1 MLPPRRRR
9 WLTQALLD
17 QLETWM
23 DPDRKDPGTT
33 KPQALLLVAPG
44 CPHCAGM
51 LEHLGT
57 MVKEGILAR
66 LEIVNIAVDTE
77 TARKLSVRS
86 VPWARISSFD
96 LVGLYTLDELRH
108 WADMAGRDEG
118 MTVYLGE
125 LLATARRHE
134 VTRRVRAEPSLLH
147 CLIHLL
153 GDPETALSIRI
164 GIMATLE
171 EFQGEPVLEAL
182 VESLS
187 EFTTHPSERVRADV
201 CHALALTGSAA
212 ALNALRRCLDDPDEE
227 VRDTAAEGIELL
239 TGTPS

>member
-1 MLPPRRRR
+1 
-9 WLTQALLD
+9 
-17 QLETWM
+17 M
-23 DPDRKDPGTT
+23 DPDQKDSGITA
-33 KPQALLLVAPG
+33 PQALLLVAPD

-57 MVKEGILAR
+57 MVKEGTLGR

-77 TARKLSVRS
+77 TARALSVRS
-86 VPWARISSFD
+86 VPWARIGSFD
-96 LVGLYTLDELRH
+96 LVGLHTLDELRH
-108 WADMAGRDEG
+108 WAAMAGRDEG

-134 VTRRVRAEPSLLH
+134 VTRRVRADPALLQR
-147 CLIHLL
+147 LVDLL

-164 GIMATLE
+164 GVMATLE

-182 VESLS
+182 VVSLS
-187 EFTTHPSERVRADV
+187 RLTTHASERVRADV

-212 ALNALRRCLDDPDEE
+212 ALDVLRPCLEDPDEE
-227 VRDTAAEGIELL
+227 VRETAAEGIELL
-239 TGTPS
+239 TRTGSSTS

>member
-1 MLPPRRRR
+1 MNADH
-9 WLTQALLD
+9 TD
-17 QLETWM
+17 S
-23 DPDRKDPGTT
+23 GTT
-33 KPQALLLVAPG
+33 APQALLLVAPG

-51 LEHLGT
+51 LEHLGS
-57 MVKEGILAR
+57 MVKEGSLGR
-66 LEIVNIAVDTE
+66 LEIVNIGVDPE
-77 TARKLSVRS
+77 MARALSVRS
-86 VPWARISSFD
+86 VPWARIGSFD
-96 LVGLYTLDELRH
+96 LVGLHTLDELRH

-134 VTRRVRAEPSLLH
+134 VTRRVLAEPALLH
-147 CLIHLL
+147 RLVDLL

-164 GIMATLE
+164 GVMATLE
-171 EFQGEPVLEAL
+171 EFQGEPVLEVL

-187 EFTTHPSERVRADV
+187 ELTTHASERVRADV

-212 ALNALRRCLDDPDEE
+212 ALAALRRCLADPDEE

-239 TGTPS
+239 TGTPSSPS

>member
-1 MLPPRRRR
+1 MG
-9 WLTQALLD
+9 
-17 QLETWM
+17 
-23 DPDRKDPGTT
+23 PDREDSGMTA
-33 KPQALLLVAPG
+33 PQALLLVAPG
-44 CPHCAGM
+44 CPHCSGM

-57 MVKEGILAR
+57 LVKEGTLGR
-66 LEIVNIAVDTE
+66 LEILNIAVDAE
-77 TARKLSVRS
+77 TARALSVRS
-86 VPWARISSFD
+86 VPWARIGAFD
-96 LVGLYTLDELRH
+96 LVGLHTLDELRH

-134 VTRRVRAEPSLLH
+134 VTRRVRAEPALLH
-147 CLIHLL
+147 RLIDLL
-153 GDPETALSIRI
+153 GDSGTALSIRI
-164 GIMATLE
+164 GVMATLE

-187 EFTTHPSERVRADV
+187 ALTTHASERVRADV

-212 ALNALRRCLDDPDEE
+212 ALDALRSCLADPDEE

-239 TGTPS
+239 TGTSSSRS